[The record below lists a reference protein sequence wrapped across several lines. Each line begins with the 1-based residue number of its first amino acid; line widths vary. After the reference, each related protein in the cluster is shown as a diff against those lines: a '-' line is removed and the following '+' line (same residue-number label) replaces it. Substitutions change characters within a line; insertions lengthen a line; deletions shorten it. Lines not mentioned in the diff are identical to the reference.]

1 MKPEA
6 APDSPRPESGASI
19 SGPAAKGL
27 RIAPAPAGL
36 TPGKA
41 DGSPLF
47 RMHPALSF
55 ALLALAVAAP
65 YAALPLI
72 GSMEAHVAQ
81 TLVCLGLAFAL
92 YWYGCVEGR
101 FRLTPGR
108 ILALGLIARVCIL
121 SMPPSDDMYRFLWEG
136 KILGSGFNPFVLAPN
151 DPALAHLRDANWM
164 LINHPNLP
172 TLYPPLAQ
180 AVFWLLAT
188 IGDAIPVFKIGFAF
202 FDVLGF
208 FALRSLLGVR
218 SEAAASGAGPA
229 RSAAAGSAE
238 AVSGN
243 ARTLAIYFL
252 NPLLVFEI
260 TGRGHF
266 ESLPI
271 LFNILFLGALLNHK
285 ARKAHAPVLLAL
297 GAMAKIS
304 TLALA
309 PLLPFSLGWKRAW
322 IWGAAIGVSVGGSLW
337 AVGAFTVLGKF
348 ATRFRFNAA
357 IPSLLDGALPFLSG
371 DARRN
376 LSMALFAM
384 ACLACLRLLRKAAPE
399 RQALWF
405 MGLLLLFSPTLH
417 PWYLLWALPF
427 AALCLSRPWLL
438 LTGTVL
444 ITYEVYGRA
453 HVTGH
458 WHENPWL
465 RLPEYLPPLA
475 MWLYLRWKHPGKAG
489 P

>member
-1 MKPEA
+1 MKSEA
-6 APDSPRPESGASI
+6 APDSRHPESGASV
-19 SGPAAKGL
+19 SGPAGGL
-27 RIAPAPAGL
+27 RAAPALPAMKDGAPK
-36 TPGKA
+36 TPFTLV
-41 DGSPLF
+41 PF
-47 RMHPALSF
+47 I
-55 ALLALAVAAP
+55 LLAALVAAP
-65 YAALPLI
+65 YAAISLI
-72 GSMEAHVAQ
+72 GSTDAHVTE
-81 TLVCLGLAFAL
+81 TLICLGIAFAL
-92 YWYGCVEGR
+92 YWYGCVEDR
-101 FRLTPGR
+101 FRLTAGR
-108 ILALGLIARVCIL
+108 ILALGLIARICIL
-121 SMPPSDDMYRFLWEG
+121 PMPPSDDMHRFLWEG
-136 KILGSGFNPFVLAPN
+136 KILGYGFNPFTISPN
-151 DPALAHLRDANWM
+151 DPAVVHLRDANWL

-180 AVFWLLAT
+180 GIFWLLAK
-188 IGDAIPVFKIGFAF
+188 IGNSIPVFKIGFAF

-208 FALRSLLGVR
+208 FAMRSLLRIR
-218 SEAAASGAGPA
+218 SAGAASTAGVIGTV
-229 RSAAAGSAE
+229 SA
-238 AVSGN
+238 N
-243 ARTLAIYFL
+243 ARLLAIYFL
-252 NPLLVFEI
+252 NPLLIFEI

-271 LFNILFLGALLNHK
+271 LCNILFLGALL
-285 ARKAHAPVLLAL
+285 ARKAHAPALLAL

-304 TLALA
+304 SLALA
-309 PLLPFSLGWKRAW
+309 PLLLFSLGWKRAL

-357 IPSLLDGALPFLSG
+357 IPSLLDSALPFLSG

-376 LSMALFAM
+376 LSMALFGL
-384 ACLACLRLLRKAAPE
+384 ACLACLRLFRKAAPE

-427 AALCLSRPWLL
+427 IALCLSRPWLL

-465 RLPEYLPPLA
+465 RLPEYLPPLCL
-475 MWLYLRWKHPGKAG
+475 WLYLRWKNLRTRRDLGKAA